1 MTSHRHLLQK
11 SRGKISATLDRRFF
25 DNAALCLAWYLF
37 YTYRH
42 GKDMNTVLQQIGS
55 YLARFLT
62 KPHRSYEQFS
72 VFSQERLDQLLEPG
86 DLLLVEGNSRVS
98 TAIKYLTQST
108 WSHVCMYGGVG
119 EDGLGFVVE
128 ADLVEGVIRS
138 PLSKYVDY
146 NLRIC
151 RPLNLTEQDRAATIE
166 FVLNRLGYRYDT
178 RNILDLVRYLLP
190 TPPVP
195 SQYRRHLIA
204 LGSGDPTRA
213 ICSTLIAQAF
223 QSIRYPILPRN
234 LQVCQG
240 EAPGQCDDVLMES
253 THFSHFTPRDFD
265 LSPYFEIVKPTIK
278 GGFDYKKIRWFD

>member
-1 MTSHRHLLQK
+1 
-11 SRGKISATLDRRFF
+11 
-25 DNAALCLAWYLF
+25 
-37 YTYRH
+37 
-42 GKDMNTVLQQIGS
+42 MNTVLRQFGG

-62 KPHRSYEQFS
+62 KPQRNYERFS
-72 VFSQERLDQLLEPG
+72 VLSQEQLDSTLEPG

-108 WSHVCMYGGVG
+108 WSHVCMYTGVA
-119 EDGLGFVVE
+119 EDGLGSVVE
-128 ADLVEGVIRS
+128 ADLVAGVIRS
-138 PLSKYVDY
+138 PLSKYIGY

-151 RPLNLTEQDRAATIE
+151 RAVTLTEQDRVAAVNFVIE
-166 FVLNRLGYRYDT
+166 RLGYRYDT
-178 RNILDLVRYLLP
+178 RNIIDLVRYLLP

-195 SQYRRHLIA
+195 SRYRRRLIA

-223 QSIRYPILPRN
+223 QSIRYPILPQSLR
-234 LQVCQG
+234 VCRG
-240 EAPGQCDDVLMES
+240 EAPGHCDDVLLES

-278 GGFDYKKIRWFD
+278 GNFDYKKIHWFS

>member
-1 MTSHRHLLQK
+1 
-11 SRGKISATLDRRFF
+11 
-25 DNAALCLAWYLF
+25 
-37 YTYRH
+37 
-42 GKDMNTVLQQIGS
+42 MNTVLRHFGS

-62 KPHRSYEQFS
+62 RPRSNYEQFS
-72 VFSQERLDQLLEPG
+72 VLTQQQLDDTLEPG
-86 DLLLVEGNSRVS
+86 DLLLVEGNSKVS

-108 WSHVCMYGGVG
+108 WSHVCMYVG
-119 EDGLGFVVE
+119 AGEGDAGMVVE

-138 PLSKYVDY
+138 PLSKYVGY

-151 RPLNLTEQDRAATIE
+151 RAVNLSAQDKTAAID
-166 FVLNRLGYRYDT
+166 FVQSRLGHRYDT
-178 RNILDLVRYLLP
+178 RNIIDLVRYLLP

-195 SQYRRHLIA
+195 PRYRRRLIA

-223 QSIRYPILPRN
+223 QSIRYPILPQSMR
-234 LQVCQG
+234 VCRG
-240 EAPGQCDDVLMES
+240 EAPGHCDDVLLES

-278 GGFDYKKIRWFD
+278 GSFDYKKILWFD